1 MPRKDKEETRKY
13 QAEYYQKHKEE
24 IATQRKEHY
33 QENIEELRAA
43 KNSRQQQYA
52 KRTNYAANNKYN
64 KTSTKVYTFRCM
76 NTTDVDIIAYLDSL
90 ENKAGYIKE
99 LIRADILKH
108 KEEEQTT

>member
-24 IATQRKEHY
+24 RQ
-33 QENIEELRAA
+33 AA
-43 KNSRQQQYA
+43 KKEYYQQNAEVRRQQQKEYDA
-52 KRTNYAANNKYN
+52 QHKEDSKMF
-64 KTSTKVYTFRCM
+64 SFRC
-76 NTTDVDIIAYLDSL
+76 TVATESDIIAYLDSL

-99 LIRADILKH
+99 LIRTDILKH

>member
-24 IATQRKEHY
+24 RQ
-33 QENIEELRAA
+33 AA
-43 KNSRQQQYA
+43 KKEYYQQNAETIKEQRRERYKQNSEETITQQVS
-52 KRTNYAANNKYN
+52 YN
-64 KTSTKVYTFRCM
+64 KAHTKLYTFRSM
-76 NTTDVDIIAYLDSL
+76 NTTDADIIAYLDSL